1 MLLPCWGIRPQLTT
15 TRASRR
21 TLRCCCTIFLNGR
34 VIKLN
39 TLCFITCKSGLDGA
53 FKFAFTGPLVIIT
66 TDRLGAVT
74 ASAEFN
80 PSPSMPCHYDLLIT
94 IISSLDDDPCTFHFV
109 RMESSQRSSLSYH
122 PIITTTIHCRRRILL
137 LTSKWLCTYYDL
149 YSQHK
154 CTNWSYMLCPAFN
167 VDGLLLL
174 ITIGDDDGMGSNYYL
189 YVQSF
194 SAGNSSRVCTVFIA
208 FRGSQRRFFAF
219 HYIII
224 IDRDR
229 D

>member
-21 TLRCCCTIFLNGR
+21 TLSCCCCCNIFLNGR

-94 IISSLDDDPCTFHFV
+94 IISSLDDDPCTFWAPLC
-109 RMESSQRSSLSYH
+109 QNGKL
-122 PIITTTIHCRRRILL
+122 PAIILKLPSHHHHHNPL
-137 LTSKWLCTYYDL
+137 
-149 YSQHK
+149 QE
-154 CTNWSYMLCPAFN
+154 TN
-167 VDGLLLL
+167 
-174 ITIGDDDGMGSNYYL
+174 
-189 YVQSF
+189 
-194 SAGNSSRVCTVFIA
+194 
-208 FRGSQRRFFAF
+208 
-219 HYIII
+219 III
-224 IDRDR
+224 NQQMIMYVL
-229 D
+229 